1 MSPEELSRPMRQAG
15 VRRLCVIA
23 GDADW
28 TLARAAE
35 WHGSLPGDWLVVG
48 EAPMAGLPHCAP
60 AALRTLL
67 GREFT
72 HAIFDARRGFHAE
85 AFAALAG
92 TLRAGSWLLLLTPPW
107 ARWPQLPDED
117 SLRWAD
123 GADPVAAPNFIHHLQ
138 KRLLADPDV
147 VLLRQ
152 GSADRVAPLSA
163 RPEWQCGAPQQQQA
177 ILQLLLTMAPG
188 VAVLTAPRGRGKSA
202 LAGMLARQ
210 VPRALIAAP
219 AKAATEVLAQFA
231 GDRFRFMAPDAILAQ
246 PDAPDAPEADWLI
259 VDEAA
264 AIPAPLLTQ
273 LVARFPRVLLT
284 TTVQGYEG
292 TGRGFILKFC
302 AALPQVRYFTLDE
315 PLRWA
320 RQDPLE
326 AWLNQALL
334 FEDAAPASAIA
345 PAAPRRMAENAWAQH
360 PAEPEAAYRLL
371 ASAHYRTSPLD
382 LRRLMDAPGMTLWLS
397 GEAPA
402 LQGALWLVEE
412 GGLSPALAQAVWAGR
427 RRPRG
432 NLVAQSLAAH
442 AGFTEAAVL
451 RSRRISRIAVAPEQ
465 RRLGI
470 GQALVAAA
478 EAQRDVDFLSVSF
491 GYTEPLWAFW
501 RACGFQLVRIGTQR
515 EASSGCYAAMAMR
528 ALTPAGSALQQRAAE
543 RLARDWPQLR
553 QQIALVLDL
562 PAAASGLSDEE
573 RGLVAGFAWAQ
584 RPLEASLPVL
594 QRLAAAGAPLSPLL
608 QDALAPQADI
618 GQLAQRAGLSGRRA
632 LVAQL
637 RADAA
642 AALMQLDPTHA
653 EALRRQVE

>member
-1 MSPEELSRPMRQAG
+1 MSPEQLSRQMQQAG
-15 VRRLCVIA
+15 VRRLCAIS
-23 GDADW
+23 GDAEW
-28 TLARAAE
+28 SLARADE
-35 WHGSLPGDWLVVG
+35 WRAGLPGDWLVVG
-48 EAPMAGLPHCAP
+48 DAPIAGLPHCAP
-60 AALRTLL
+60 SALRTLL

-107 ARWPQLPDED
+107 PCWAQQPDED

-123 GADPVAAPNFIHHLQ
+123 VAEPLPTPHFVRHLQ
-138 KRLLADPDV
+138 ASLLADPAV
-147 VLLRQ
+147 ALLRQ
-152 GSADRVAPLSA
+152 DAPPRISPLAPLP
-163 RPEWQCGAPQQQQA
+163 RWQCRAPEQQQA
-177 ILQLLLTMAPG
+177 IVHQLLTMASG

-210 VPRALIAAP
+210 IPRALIAAP
-219 AKAATEVLAQFA
+219 AKAATDVLSRFAQDHFH
-231 GDRFRFMAPDAILAQ
+231 FMAPDAILAQ
-246 PDAPDAPEADWLI
+246 PDLPAVDWLI

-264 AIPAPLLTQ
+264 AIPAPILTQ

-302 AALPQVRYFTLDE
+302 AGLPRVRYFSLDE
-315 PLRWA
+315 PLRWS
-320 RQDPLE
+320 RHDPLE

-334 FEDAAPASAIA
+334 FEDAAPAPRASAG
-345 PAAPRRMAENAWAQH
+345 APRRMSDDAWRRDAAQ
-360 PAEPEAAYRLL
+360 PAAAYRLL

-412 GGLSPALAQAVWAGR
+412 GGLTPELAQAVWAGR

-442 AGFTEAAVL
+442 AGFVEAATL
-451 RSRRISRIAVAPEQ
+451 RSRRISRIAVAAEQ
-465 RRLGI
+465 RRQGI

-478 EAQRDVDFLSVSF
+478 QRQQDVDFLSVSF
-491 GYTEPLWAFW
+491 GYTEALWAFW
-501 RACGFQLVRIGTQR
+501 RACGFSLARIGTQR
-515 EASSGCYAAMAMR
+515 EASSGCYAAMAIL
-528 ALTPAGSALQQRAAE
+528 ALTPAGRALQQRAAT

-553 QQIALVLDL
+553 LQVAESIALPEAPLTFT
-562 PAAASGLSDEE
+562 DEDAW
-573 RGLVAGFAWAQ
+573 LAAGFAWAQ

-594 QRLAAAGAPLSPLL
+594 SRLAACAAVPPLL
-608 QDALAPQADI
+608 QAALQPEAEPGALARQ
-618 GQLAQRAGLSGRRA
+618 AGLTGRKALIARLRLETGAVLMALDASRA
-632 LVAQL
+632 EQ
-637 RADAA
+637 
-642 AALMQLDPTHA
+642 
-653 EALRRQVE
+653 LRRQVE